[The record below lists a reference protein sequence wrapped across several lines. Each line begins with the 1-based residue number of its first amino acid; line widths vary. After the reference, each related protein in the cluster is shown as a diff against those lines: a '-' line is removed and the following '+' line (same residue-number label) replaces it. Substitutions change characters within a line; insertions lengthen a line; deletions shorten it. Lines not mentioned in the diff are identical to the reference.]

1 MFYIATITLNTFFYD
16 FLTLEYFLTNFGR
29 KLLNPIM
36 SSVTS
41 IWPSQ
46 YLDAPIPIVGTET
59 LFVIFFAKLS
69 TTHSITIAN
78 APEFERA

>member
-1 MFYIATITLNTFFYD
+1 MI
-16 FLTLEYFLTNFGR
+16 FLTLEYFLTNLGQ
-29 KLLNPIM
+29 KLLSPII

-59 LFVIFFAKLS
+59 LLVIFFAKLY
-69 TTHSITIAN
+69 TTHSTTIAN
-78 APEFERA
+78 TPEFERAMASSKICFF